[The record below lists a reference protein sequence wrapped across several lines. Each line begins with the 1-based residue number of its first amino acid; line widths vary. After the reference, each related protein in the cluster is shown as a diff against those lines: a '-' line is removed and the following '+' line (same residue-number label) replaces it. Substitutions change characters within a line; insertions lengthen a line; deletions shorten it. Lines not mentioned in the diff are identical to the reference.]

1 MGRDALAAAFRA
13 TTYQVET
20 ADGVFGLRLGEL
32 NPAFDAF
39 LARHGAS
46 RWALLTAC
54 NPGAVRQDDENPER
68 QRRLQETI
76 EALGWTSFPSLN
88 SADDGKW
95 PEEPGFLLLH
105 VGEEAVRALGREF
118 SQLAC
123 VCGETGAPPRLV
135 WMLAAGEA
143 EGDVM

>member
-1 MGRDALAAAFRA
+1 MGMGSKALATAFRA
-13 TTYQVET
+13 TTYRVET

-32 NPAFDAF
+32 NPAFDGF
-39 LARHGAS
+39 LMRHGAL

-68 QRRLQETI
+68 QRRLRERI

-88 SADDGKW
+88 IADDGEW

-105 VGEEAVRALGREF
+105 VGEEEVRALGREF

-123 VCGETGAPPRLV
+123 VCGETGAAPRLV
-135 WMLAAGEA
+135 WTAAA
-143 EGDVM
+143 GDVM

>member
-1 MGRDALAAAFRA
+1 MGSETLAAAFRA
-13 TTYQVET
+13 TTYQVES

-39 LARHGAS
+39 LARHGAV
-46 RWALLTAC
+46 RWALITAY

-68 QRRLQETI
+68 QRRLQERI
-76 EALGWTSFPSLN
+76 EVLGWTSFPSRN
-88 SADDGKW
+88 IADDGEW

-105 VGEEAVRALGREF
+105 VGEEEVRALGREF

-123 VCGETGAPPRLV
+123 VCGETGAPARLV
-135 WMLAAGEA
+135 WMVADGEA